1 MHPKL
6 NKSTNN
12 KKSSALSSIDVLSFN
27 DLRENLP
34 FTLELYKCTSTQ
46 TKKKKKNSYTG
57 SAYYTR
63 MRASNIVIIIYI
75 YLYPPLMYVYSP
87 THIYRRIFVH
97 EFLMLNTL
105 PTTIPVAYYTHY
117 IYNIGKI

>member
-46 TKKKKKNSYTG
+46 TKKKKK
-57 SAYYTR
+57 
-63 MRASNIVIIIYI
+63 IPIQVLHIIRGCEH
-75 YLYPPLMYVYSP
+75 P
-87 THIYRRIFVH
+87 T
-97 EFLMLNTL
+97 L
-105 PTTIPVAYYTHY
+105 
-117 IYNIGKI
+117 